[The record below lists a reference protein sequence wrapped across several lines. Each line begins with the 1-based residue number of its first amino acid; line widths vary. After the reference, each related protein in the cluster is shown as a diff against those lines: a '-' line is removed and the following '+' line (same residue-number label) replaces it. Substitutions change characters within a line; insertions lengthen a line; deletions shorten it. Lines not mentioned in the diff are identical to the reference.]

1 MTKTALGLTV
11 ALSAMTLALAACEA
25 PEAALAESAI
35 APATTAPEAAVA
47 APGQADAA
55 AHADFQRFYAD
66 FRRAVLADDREAVAA
81 MTHLPFVD
89 YRYGD
94 YCEPNVEDCDQ
105 PDEALTSI
113 NKAVFLEKYDR
124 IFTPEVVAAIR
135 DSRVR
140 QGYPEDGNVAPAVLD
155 DEYYI
160 NLEDTT
166 QQRVF
171 KRHGGVYK
179 LSRVPFYS

>member
-1 MTKTALGLTV
+1 MTKTAL
-11 ALSAMTLALAACEA
+11 ALSAALSAATLVLAACEA
-25 PEAALAESAI
+25 PETAPAASAV
-35 APATTAPEAAVA
+35 APATTAPEASVA

-55 AHADFQRFYAD
+55 AHADFQRFFAD
-66 FRRAVLADDREAVAA
+66 FRRAVLADDREAVAG

-105 PDEALTSI
+105 PAEALTSI

-135 DSRVR
+135 ASQVR
-140 QGYPEDGNVAPAVLD
+140 QGYPADDNVAPSVLE

-171 KRHGGVYK
+171 QRHDGVYK

>member
-1 MTKTALGLTV
+1 MTKTALGLTA
-11 ALSAMTLALAACEA
+11 ALSAMTLALTACEA
-25 PEAALAESAI
+25 PET
-35 APATTAPEAAVA
+35 APAASNPAPAVA
-47 APGQADAA
+47 PAGVPARADVQVDAA
-55 AHADFQRFYAD
+55 AHADFQRFFAD
-66 FRRAVLADDREAVAA
+66 FRQAVLDNDREAVAA

-105 PDEALTSI
+105 PAEALTSI

-135 DSRVR
+135 ASQVR
-140 QGYPEDGNVAPAVLD
+140 QGYPADDNVAPSVLE

-171 KRHGGVYK
+171 KRHGGVYQ